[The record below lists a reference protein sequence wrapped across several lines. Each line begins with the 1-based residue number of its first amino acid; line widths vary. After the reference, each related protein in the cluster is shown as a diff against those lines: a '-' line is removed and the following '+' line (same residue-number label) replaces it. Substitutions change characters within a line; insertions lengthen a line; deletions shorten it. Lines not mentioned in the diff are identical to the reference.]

1 MAFQIRS
8 GETREFISPHDPD
21 PANPTVWVIGTLDLR
36 TRAFIQ
42 DEMTA
47 FQVSETS
54 QLKDKADVK
63 LKLSQ
68 GRILTARF
76 GIKGWR
82 NLMDEFGQEIA
93 YAADALNLD
102 GKSYEAVSKVLI
114 ERFPFELVEQLAE
127 AITNLNNVSE
137 RDRKN

>member
-8 GETREFISPHDPD
+8 GEIREFISPHDPD

-54 QLKDKADVK
+54 QPKDKADVK

-68 GRILTARF
+68 GRILTTRF

-102 GKSYEAVSKVLI
+102 GKSYEVVSKVLI

-127 AITNLNNVSE
+127 AITSLNSVSE